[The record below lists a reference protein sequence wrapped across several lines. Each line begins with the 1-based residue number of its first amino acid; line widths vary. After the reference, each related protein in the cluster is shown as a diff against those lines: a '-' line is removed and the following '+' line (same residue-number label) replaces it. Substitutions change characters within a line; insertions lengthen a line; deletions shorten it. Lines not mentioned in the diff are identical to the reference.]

1 MMLIL
6 QDYCSTEFIVSRSRF
21 ISEAFP
27 VTCGDEV
34 RNLLKRQKEKYS
46 DATHVVHAF
55 CTGLQGENLGT
66 SDAGEP
72 SGTAGK
78 PMLEVIKGSKV
89 TNILITATRY
99 FGGTLLGTGGL
110 VRAYSDCAKKVLEIA
125 RVEEYIAKED
135 FSLSLSYNEHERIRK
150 ILLDLGCE
158 ILAENFSETVEIT
171 GRIPQKDFSEL
182 QLTVKNAT
190 GGKIIL

>member
-1 MMLIL
+1 MLIL
-6 QDYCSTEFIVSRSRF
+6 QDYCITEFVVSRSRF

-27 VTCGDEV
+27 VTNGEDV
-34 RNLLKRQKEKYS
+34 RLILKQQKEKYA

-55 CTGLQGENLGT
+55 CTGLQGENLGA

-78 PMLEVIKGSKV
+78 PMLEVIKGAKV

-110 VRAYSDCAKKVLEIA
+110 VRAYSDCAKRILDIA
-125 RVEEYIAKED
+125 PAEEYIPKEI
-135 FSLSLSYNEHERIRK
+135 FALSLAYNEHEK
-150 ILLDLGCE
+150 IKKLILDLGCE
-158 ILAENFSETVEIT
+158 ISSEAFGETVEIAAQ
-171 GRIPQKDFSEL
+171 IPQKDFL
-182 QLTVKNAT
+182 DLKTAIKNAT
-190 GGKIIL
+190 GGRIIL